1 MFIKAEM
8 VDVIV
13 TILAN
18 VQAGLDMEAIKVLD
32 EEKAGVRQD
41 QLITIIDGVLN
52 HLTAVA
58 LAELALNQPLGQQT
72 EEPVPNLDNVIMFP
86 TEPGEA

>member
-13 TILAN
+13 TILVN
-18 VQAGLDMEAIKVLD
+18 IQAGLDVDAIKVLD

-52 HLTAVA
+52 HLTSVA

-72 EEPVPNLDNVIMFP
+72 EEPVANLDNVIMFP